1 VDCSSEA
8 TVRADFKSIAS
19 LCGWSVDDADPLC
32 GAKDQLASLDE
43 STLLIL
49 DNCDDPIINF
59 SRHIPSS
66 PLVSVI
72 LTTRLSD
79 AGKYASSDPH
89 DVSANLFLRLDGLDA
104 KAAID
109 LILKASEVQERDVKS
124 IQQARQIA
132 DVLDHHPLALVIAS
146 SLIQS
151 TTYSLEEYAEALT
164 SRFAQSE
171 LLNTESEQARY
182 RKVSTTFEVSADALM
197 SLAKTDPSAHNALAL
212 LDILGFMHHQGVPE
226 DIFVRAW
233 DSADVVSSRS
243 KDKDWPSED
252 LTAWHV
258 ARSRY
263 FPIHGTTEEKKR
275 AFRRCRAH
283 LIKLSLV
290 SIDTTKRVMSLHS
303 LVHTWARARAQH
315 PVEAWTAAASILSLS
330 TQDYRGW
337 RAFTPS
343 LAKHLEACFTFQQSY
358 SVTTS
363 SSLDICRIW
372 HAFAWQME
380 CAHSPGATELC
391 QRIVGELSG
400 REDSEYLLVSSQ
412 HLLGILY
419 RDNGQTLRAVELLE
433 HVVKV
438 REKLADDHPSRL
450 ASQHELASAYLA
462 NGQISRAIEILEHVV
477 KVGEKLA
484 DDHPD
489 RLASQ
494 HVLASAYLANGQIS
508 RAIEILEHV
517 VKVEE
522 KLADDHPD
530 RLASQHELASAYR
543 ANGEVLRAVEL
554 LEHVVKVR
562 EKLADDHPSR
572 LVYQHNLAISYWDN
586 GQGIEAK
593 CLLRHVVAIQQ
604 KSLRADHPYRV
615 SAEKWLADIVQGN
628 KRAPEPSPDVSTG
641 AEQVLEDSSPLSTT
655 DNVVYRRVAIPRKR
669 KLKSLESS
677 LLEKRSRVSD
687 DR

>member
-1 VDCSSEA
+1 
-8 TVRADFKSIAS
+8 
-19 LCGWSVDDADPLC
+19 
-32 GAKDQLASLDE
+32 
-43 STLLIL
+43 
-49 DNCDDPIINF
+49 
-59 SRHIPSS
+59 
-66 PLVSVI
+66 VSVI

-79 AGKYASSDPH
+79 AGKYASLDPH

-104 KAAID
+104 EAAID
-109 LILKASEVQERDVKS
+109 LILKASEVRERDVKS
-124 IQQARQIA
+124 TQQARHIA

-164 SRFAQSE
+164 TRFAQSE
-171 LLNTESEQARY
+171 LLNTESEQATY
-182 RKVSTTFEVSADALM
+182 RKVSATFEVSADTLM
-197 SLAKTDPSAHNALAL
+197 SLAKTDSSAQNALAL
-212 LDILGFMHHQGVPE
+212 LDILGFLHHQGVPE

-233 DSADVVSSRS
+233 ESADVVSSRS

-252 LTAWHV
+252 LTSWHV

-263 FPIHGTTEEKKR
+263 FPVHGTTEEKKR

-315 PVEAWTAAASILSLS
+315 PIEAWTAAASILSLS
-330 TQDYRGW
+330 TQDYREW
-337 RAFTPS
+337 RAFTPW

-419 RDNGQTLRAVELLE
+419 RHNGQTLRAVELLE
-433 HVVKV
+433 YVMKV

-450 ASQHELASAYLA
+450 ASQHELAAAYRA
-462 NGQISRAIEILEHVV
+462 NGQVLRAIELLEHVV
-477 KVGEKLA
+477 KVQEQLA

-494 HVLASAYLANGQIS
+494 HGLA
-508 RAIEILEHV
+508 R
-517 VKVEE
+517 
-522 KLADDHPD
+522 
-530 RLASQHELASAYR
+530 AYR
-543 ANGEVLRAVEL
+543 ANGQVLRAIEL

-562 EKLADDHPSR
+562 EQLADDHPSR
-572 LVYQHNLAISYWDN
+572 LVYQHDLAISYWDN

-593 CLLRHVVAIQQ
+593 CLLREVVAIQQ

-615 SAEKWLADIVQGN
+615 SAERWLADIVQGN
-628 KRAPEPSPDVSTG
+628 KRTPEPSPDVSTG
-641 AEQVLEDSSPLSTT
+641 AEQVLEDSSPLSTR
-655 DNVVYRRVAIPRKR
+655 DNVVYRRVAISRKR
-669 KLKSLESS
+669 KLKSLETS